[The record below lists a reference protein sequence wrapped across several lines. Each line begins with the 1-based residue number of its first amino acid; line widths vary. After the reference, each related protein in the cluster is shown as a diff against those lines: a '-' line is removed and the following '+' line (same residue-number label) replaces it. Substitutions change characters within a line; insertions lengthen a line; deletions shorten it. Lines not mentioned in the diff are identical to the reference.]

1 MTLSGLFVSLKK
13 ENGNV
18 LGGKISLETEDTE
31 KVLVNCSLTN
41 FREEEKGGQNE
52 AE

>member
-1 MTLSGLFVSLKK
+1 MSLKK

-18 LGGKISLETEDTE
+18 LGGKICLETEDTE

-41 FREEEKGGQNE
+41 FQEEEGGQNE